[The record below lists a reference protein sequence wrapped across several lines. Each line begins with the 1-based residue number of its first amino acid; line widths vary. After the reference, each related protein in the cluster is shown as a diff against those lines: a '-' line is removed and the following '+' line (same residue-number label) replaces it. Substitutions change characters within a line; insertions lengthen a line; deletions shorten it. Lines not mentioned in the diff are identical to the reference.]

1 MHNRICEGA
10 HFEIVVIFLELA
22 FSLSAQPH
30 FDLLLK
36 GGHVIDPKNAI
47 DRVTDVAIAGG
58 RIARIAENIPESEAR
73 KVVDVKGLYVT
84 PGLIDIHVHLY
95 ARCPLPPGAHDEA
108 VDPDAFS
115 FRSGIT
121 TMVDAG
127 SSGWREFPDFRD
139 RIINKARTRVLAF
152 LNIVSSGMGT
162 GKEDEPSEM
171 DAEGAARMAK
181 ANPSLIVG
189 FKSAH
194 YAGPGWSS
202 VDGAVKAGEM
212 TNLPVM
218 VDFGLITRERNIN
231 ALFMDKLRPGD
242 IYTHCFSG
250 HREELLQT
258 GKLNPVMAAGRK
270 RGIFFDIGF
279 GSASFYWYVAAPAY
293 QSGFQPDSISTDLHK
308 FDFDEG
314 MKDIDNVMSELMSLG
329 SSFPDVVRMST
340 WAPAQEIRRPQLGN
354 LDVNSEADIAVLKLE
369 QGRFGFLDSAGA
381 RNFGNQRIRCE
392 LTLQKGQVAWDA
404 NGLAGEDWKDFK
416 YRKGPFP
423 GSGSPAAARP

>member
-1 MHNRICEGA
+1 LIVKEPILRS
-10 HFEIVVIFLELA
+10 VVIFLGLT
-22 FSLSAQPH
+22 FSLAAQTH

-47 DRVTDVAIAGG
+47 DRVTDVAIASG

-127 SSGWREFPDFRD
+127 SSGCREFPDFRD
-139 RIINKARTRVLAF
+139 RIINKAHTRVLAF

-171 DAEGAARMAK
+171 DAEAAARMAQ
-181 ANPSLIVG
+181 ANPSTIVG

-202 VDGAVKAGEM
+202 VEGAVRAGEL
-212 TNLPVM
+212 THLPVM

-231 ALFMDKLRPGD
+231 TLFMDKLRPGD

-250 HREELLQT
+250 HREELLES

-270 RGIFFDIGF
+270 RGIFFDVGF

-293 QSGFQPDSISTDLHK
+293 QAGFHPDSVSTDLHK
-308 FDFDEG
+308 FDFNEG

-329 SSFPDVVRMST
+329 SSFTGVIRMAT
-340 WAPAQEIRRPQLGN
+340 WAPAQEIKRPELGN
-354 LDVNSEADIAVLKLE
+354 LDINSEADLAIFRLE
-369 QGRFGFLDSAGA
+369 QGHFGFLDSAGA
-381 RNFGNQRIRCE
+381 RNFGKQRIICE
-392 LTLQKGQVAWDA
+392 LTVQKGQVVWDL
-404 NGLAGEDWKDFK
+404 NGLASENWKDFK

-423 GSGSPAAARP
+423 QRGLPAATTRP

>member
-1 MHNRICEGA
+1 MRS
-10 HFEIVVIFLELA
+10 VVIFLGLA
-22 FSLSAQPH
+22 SSLTAQPH

-47 DRVTDVAIAGG
+47 DRVTDVAIASG
-58 RIARIAENIPESEAR
+58 RIARIAENIPESEAQR
-73 KVVDVKGLYVT
+73 VIDVKGLYVT

-95 ARCPLPPGAHDEA
+95 GRCPLPPGAHDEA

-162 GKEDEPSEM
+162 GKENEPSEM
-171 DAEGAARMAK
+171 DAEAAARMAK
-181 ANPSLIVG
+181 ANPSTIVG

-202 VDGAVKAGEM
+202 VDGAVKAGALAS
-212 TNLPVM
+212 LPVM
-218 VDFGLITRERNIN
+218 VDFGLITSERNIDT
-231 ALFMDKLRPGD
+231 LFMDKLRPGD

-258 GKLNPVMAAGRK
+258 GKLNPAMTAGRK
-270 RGIFFDIGF
+270 RGVFFDVGF
-279 GSASFYWYVAAPAY
+279 GSASFYWYVAVPAY
-293 QSGFQPDSISTDLHK
+293 QAGFQPDSISTDLHK
-308 FDFDEG
+308 SDFNEG

-329 SSFPDVVRMST
+329 SSLADVVRMTT
-340 WAPAQEIRRPQLGN
+340 WSPAQEIKRPQLGN
-354 LDVNSEADIAVLKLE
+354 LDIDSQADLAVLRLE
-369 QGRFGFLDSAGA
+369 QGHFGFLDSAGA
-381 RNFGNQRIRCE
+381 RNFGTQRIRCE
-392 LTLQKGQVAWDA
+392 ATLQRGQVVWDLS
-404 NGLAGEDWKDFK
+404 GMAGENWKDFK

-423 GSGSPAAARP
+423 QRSLPGTATRP